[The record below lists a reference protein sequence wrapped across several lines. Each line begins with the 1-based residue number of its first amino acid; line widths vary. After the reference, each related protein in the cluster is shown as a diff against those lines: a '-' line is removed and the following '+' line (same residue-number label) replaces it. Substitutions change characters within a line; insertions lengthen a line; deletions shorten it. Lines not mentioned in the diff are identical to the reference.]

1 MKKSKACITILILS
15 IIILTLTFNFY
26 ENSKTDYLRI
36 HIRANEKDGKQ
47 ALIIVQNEI
56 KKFFDNS
63 LSFLTSYTSARGVL
77 VSSLYELEKQIE
89 NALKN
94 NNIFIVV
101 DVTVEKMLFSVT
113 EYDNFTC
120 FYGEYE
126 TLVII
131 LGGGQGELINGVLY
145 PNLEFTSKS

>member
-89 NALKN
+89 NGLKN
-94 NNIFIVV
+94 NNIFIKFITFV
-101 DVTVEKMLFSVT
+101 F
-113 EYDNFTC
+113 
-120 FYGEYE
+120 
-126 TLVII
+126 
-131 LGGGQGELINGVLY
+131 
-145 PNLEFTSKS
+145 